1 MKKWVLQKWMLN
13 RWFIVPIVGP
23 VSCENG
29 STLTQPLSHFTKN
42 QFPFLCC
49 QLGVDCPSKVSGEE
63 MEQLM
68 PKVMEVSPL
77 HEKNIHLVYLKVLA
91 RCDHPDIEVV
101 WPLVDTMDAMDF
113 VDMMVC
119 IRKRAGQQ
127 HLDTFQEYRGLP
139 TPHRGPIKRV
149 QGMRHKLIL
158 HCLVRMQE
166 LFELEMVRKIAEIP
180 TTLHIS
186 I

>member
-1 MKKWVLQKWMLN
+1 MLN

-23 VSCENG
+23 VTCENG
-29 STLTQPLSHFTKN
+29 SFITQPLSHFTKD
-42 QFPFLCC
+42 QFPFLCS
-49 QLGVDCPSKVSGEE
+49 QLGLDCPSRVSGQE

-68 PKVMEVSPL
+68 YIVVEVRPL
-77 HEKNIHLVYLKVLA
+77 YEKKYHLLYLKVLA
-91 RCDHPDIEVV
+91 SGDHPLIEVI
-101 WPLVDTMDAMDF
+101 WPLVDTMDGIAV

-119 IRKRAGQQ
+119 IRKRAEQQ
-127 HLDTFQEYRGLP
+127 NIDIFQEYRGLP
-139 TPHRGPIKRV
+139 TPFRGPIKRV

-186 I
+186 L